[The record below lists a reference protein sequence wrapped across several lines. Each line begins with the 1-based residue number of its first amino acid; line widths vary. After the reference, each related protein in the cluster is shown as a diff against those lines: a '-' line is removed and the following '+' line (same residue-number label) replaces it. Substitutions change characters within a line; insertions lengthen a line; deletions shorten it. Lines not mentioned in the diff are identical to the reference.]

1 MTATS
6 LDELMQAHRSGAAIR
21 LAVRPRGGV
30 TSIVTDVV
38 VVGVTDEAVTVSG
51 QDGGLRTLAL
61 GDLVDVDA
69 EGQRRR
75 RFSRFGRLLDLLGLT
90 R

>member
-1 MTATS
+1 M
-6 LDELMQAHRSGAAIR
+6 DELVQAQRSGAAIR

-38 VVGVTDEAVTVSG
+38 VVGVTDEAVIVSG
-51 QDGGLRTLAL
+51 QDGELRTLAL

-75 RFSRFGRLLDLLGLT
+75 RFRRVGWLFDLLGLT